1 MSSLK
6 DYLGK
11 KIRVVTTDARLFE
24 GKLESFDHST
34 NIVISGT
41 IERVIYPDDEN
52 EALQLGVYL
61 LRGGNVVCVGEVDE
75 SIDID
80 WMTVKGEELK
90 DTKNPL

>member
-6 DYLGK
+6 DFLGK

-34 NIVISGT
+34 NIVISET
-41 IERVIYPDDEN
+41 IERVIYPDEEN
-52 EALQLGVYL
+52 ETLQLGVYL
-61 LRGGNVVCVGEVDE
+61 LRGGNVVCAGEIDE
-75 SIDID
+75 SIEVD
-80 WMTVKGEELK
+80 WANINGDELK